1 MVLLLVESVSLF
13 VAAVFEFSSLMNPSV
28 FLLLLLDNNRLFGTC
43 IFWRDGPGVTN
54 AKESTKESRSPTTA
68 RIAHDKRKAVKGL
81 W

>member
-1 MVLLLVESVSLF
+1 MVLLLLDSVSLF
-13 VAAVFEFSSLMNPSV
+13 VVVVFEFSSLMNPSV
-28 FLLLLLDNNRLFGTC
+28 VLLLLLDNSLLFGTW

-54 AKESTKESRSPTTA
+54 VKESTKESRSPITA